1 MTDKERLLAIDTYE
15 EYKKQ
20 RLSFMN
26 LKPDKEVIE
35 HLNKIFPKVEKT
47 TEELYKTLPPR
58 CPGQ

>member
-1 MTDKERLLAIDTYE
+1 
-15 EYKKQ
+15 
-20 RLSFMN
+20 MN
-26 LKPDKEVIE
+26 LKPDKEIIE